1 MIREIASKELLT
13 SRRESLVIVLTAVCV
28 ALLVAGTF
36 IGMQRDAEFARERIA
51 AELADRTVWLNQGER
66 NPHSAAHF
74 SRYAFR
80 SSSPLALL
88 DPGIGD
94 YAGIALWMEAHFQ
107 NPAEF
112 RRAEDSGEL
121 ARSVNLSPATLFLVA
136 LPLLVF
142 VAMYASIAGER
153 EDGTLRQLIASGIG
167 GRAFFLGKLVGG
179 LRLILPVFLIL
190 YVAITAI
197 ALASTSA
204 PIGLDTITR
213 AASMLVLYVLYLVSC
228 AAIALGVSA
237 LFRTRQAALLALIC
251 AWALMTVLAPRLATD
266 LGRSLYPSPDAR
278 VVSTQLQA
286 ASDIYDADPDG
297 QEAIRQSALDEYGV
311 SAVEDLPIAYNAY
324 VLQKSE
330 ELSFPEFERVFG
342 SIAQRHAQQND
353 VARAL
358 TLLTPHIAAT
368 NLSRGFAG
376 TDLAHQ
382 NHFANAAEA
391 HRREMIRM
399 LNEDYMYNSGA
410 AGSAYTVGREVWEQF
425 RDFSYQPLA
434 LGQAWRLYLK
444 DAILLLAWAV
454 AAVGAAYLLVRRVFR
469 AEGA

>member
-1 MIREIASKELLT
+1 MIREIASKDLLT
-13 SRRESLVIVLTAVCV
+13 SRRESLLIVLSAVCV

-36 IGMQRDAEFARERIA
+36 IGMQRDAEFARERTA
-51 AELADRTVWLNQGER
+51 AELVDRSVWLNQGER

-94 YAGIALWMEAHFQ
+94 YAGTALWMEAHFQ

-121 ARSVNLSPATLFLVA
+121 ARSVPLSPAILFLVA

-153 EDGTLRQLIASGIG
+153 EDGTLRQLIASGMR

-179 LRLILPVFLIL
+179 LRLVLPVFLVL
-190 YVAITAI
+190 YVAIAAM
-197 ALASTSA
+197 ALATASA
-204 PIGLDTITR
+204 PIEPDTIAR
-213 AASMLVLYVLYLVSC
+213 AASMLALYALYLVSC
-228 AAIALGVSA
+228 VAIALGVSA

-251 AWALMTVLAPRLATD
+251 VWALMTVLAPRLATD

-278 VVSTQLQA
+278 VVTAQLEA
-286 ASDIYDADPDG
+286 ASRTYSTDPDG
-297 QEAIRQSALDEYGV
+297 QEAVRQSVLDEYGA

-324 VLQKSE
+324 VLQKAE
-330 ELSFPEFERVFG
+330 EASFPEFERVFG
-342 SIAQRHAQQND
+342 SIAERHAEQNN

-358 TLLTPHIAAT
+358 TLLSPLVPAM

-376 TDLAHQ
+376 TDLSHQ

-391 HRREMIRM
+391 HRRAMIRM

-410 AGSAYTVGREVWEQF
+410 AGAAYTAGREVWEQF
-425 RDFSYQPLA
+425 EDFSYTPLT
-434 LGQAWRLYLK
+434 LGQAWRLYLT
-444 DAILLLAWAV
+444 DAILLLVWAV
-454 AAVGAAYLLVRRVFR
+454 AGVGAAYLLVRRAFR
-469 AEGA
+469 GEGA